1 MSKNCAS
8 PYSHSKTVLLKT
20 VNQDFMTTPKNR
32 RRFIEANI
40 RAPLNDNEYQLW
52 VRFYA
57 TACGRAVPGSQKLM
71 MKVLSPNR
79 SQYFEW
85 VVRSH
90 IARSGQRLPGI
101 IKKNVRFP
109 ISIVLKVVVLDLE
122 NIIMILQRKTL
133 HDFENG
139 FNNRGRNLIERSMP
153 LIFETV
159 SIENLSKHQHRIKSD
174 EEYRD
179 KAALKSEVINTAYTV
194 FSQPP
199 PVRVGEPGSES
210 EPWDHNYPE
219 FTSRAHK
226 WREML
231 GIQPDDTGTKALW
244 HVFRT
249 VFVTDFIEVVRLGTL
264 QGSRI
269 ADKLNYMI
277 AGHISHKQGYDRG
290 RSRKALED
298 AVEEGLVH
306 KVHKSADDMDD
317 GRQVE
322 YEIPDNSYYA
332 KRDHI
337 ENHMLLQQIR
347 ARVTDKRDLMA
358 LNLYYKIAQGS
369 TLEEEFK
376 RHKVKCQQLGLNSP
390 SAVSKRIQRMP
401 EKYNLQEL
409 NPFAPEP

>member
-1 MSKNCAS
+1 M
-8 PYSHSKTVLLKT
+8 L
-20 VNQDFMTTPKNR
+20 
-32 RRFIEANI
+32 
-40 RAPLNDNEYQLW
+40 
-52 VRFYA
+52 
-57 TACGRAVPGSQKLM
+57 
-71 MKVLSPNR
+71 KVL
-79 SQYFEW
+79 
-85 VVRSH
+85 
-90 IARSGQRLPGI
+90 
-101 IKKNVRFP
+101 
-109 ISIVLKVVVLDLE
+109 VLDLE
-122 NIIMILQRKTL
+122 NITIILQRKTL
-133 HDFENG
+133 SDFENG
-139 FNNRGRNLIERSMP
+139 FNKKGRELIERSMP
-153 LIFETV
+153 SIFETV
-159 SIENLSKHQHRIKSD
+159 TRESVSKHQHRIKSD
-174 EEYRD
+174 DEFRD
-179 KAALKSEVINTAYTV
+179 EAALQSEVMNTAFTV

-199 PVRVGEPGSES
+199 PARAGEPGSES

-317 GRQVE
+317 ERQVE
-322 YEIPDNSYYA
+322 HEIPDNSYYA
-332 KRDHI
+332 KIDHI
-337 ENHMLLQQIR
+337 ENNMLLQQIR

-358 LNLYYKIAQGS
+358 LNLYYKVAQGS
-369 TLEEEFK
+369 TLEEEYK
-376 RHKVKCQQLGLNSP
+376 RHKVKCQHLGLNSP

-409 NPFAPEP
+409 NPFAT

>member
-20 VNQDFMTTPKNR
+20 VNQDFTTTPKNR
-32 RRFIEANI
+32 RRFSEANI
-40 RAPLNDNEYQLW
+40 RAPLSDNEYQLW

-57 TACGRAVPGSQKLM
+57 KACGRAVPGSQKLM

-159 SIENLSKHQHRIKSD
+159 TIENLSKHQHRIKSD

-199 PVRVGEPGSES
+199 PVRPGEPGSES

-290 RSRKALED
+290 RSRKAFED

-306 KVHKSADDMDD
+306 KVHKSAEEMDD
-317 GRQVE
+317 ERQVE

-332 KRDHI
+332 KRDDL
-337 ENHMLLQQIR
+337 ENRMLLQQIF
-347 ARVTDKRDLMA
+347 ARVTDKRDLMT
-358 LNLYYKIAQGS
+358 LNLYSKIGKNM
-369 TLEEEFK
+369 TLEEVYE
-376 RHKVKCQQLGLNSP
+376 RNKVKFQKLGLNSS
-390 SAVSKRIQRMP
+390 SAISKRMQRMVG
-401 EKYNLQEL
+401 KYHLQEF
-409 NPFAPEP
+409 NPSGN